1 MKTACKE
8 LGLVSLALEAGREG
22 EASQRIASRPFWG
35 PGLQQI
41 VDIVS
46 EAGARKV
53 PHQQLATALLLLN
66 LT

>member
-1 MKTACKE
+1 M
-8 LGLVSLALEAGREG
+8 SLALEAGREG